1 MKRGE
6 ATIPWNCEKAIYK
19 ATTCAGMRLR
29 SPLGGTFQLVSN
41 GTEICGASGNGS
53 GHSVLDYMSVLE
65 IINEL
70 MYQSVRLATFE
81 QPSLY
86 YH

>member
-1 MKRGE
+1 
-6 ATIPWNCEKAIYK
+6 
-19 ATTCAGMRLR
+19 MRLR

-41 GTEICGASGNGS
+41 GS
-53 GHSVLDYMSVLE
+53 GHSVLDSMSVLE

-70 MYQSVRLATFE
+70 MHQSVRLATFE

-86 YH
+86 YHSGTCLLRLTEHSNMTNETSRK